1 MQDDTPQNRSDAPE
15 YEALPEYTWDDV
27 DALQNDLAVVIA
39 NPHMPDCPIVY
50 VNDAFL
56 AHSGYERDEIVGRNC
71 RFMQG
76 PDSEPEAVAQF
87 RDAIA
92 SGSMADIRI
101 TNYRKD
107 GAVFINQV
115 LLRPLHQ
122 SGEEAPLVIAV
133 QRRVGDL
140 QAKP

>member
-1 MQDDTPQNRSDAPE
+1 MQDDSPSQRSDAPE

-27 DALQNDLAVVIA
+27 DALQADLAVVIA

-56 AHSGYERDEIVGRNC
+56 AHSGYDREEIIGRNC

-76 PDSEPEAVAQF
+76 PDSEPDAVARF
-87 RDAIA
+87 REAIA
-92 SGSMADIRI
+92 DRSMADIRI

-115 LLRPLHQ
+115 LLRPLRQ
-122 SGEEAPLVIAV
+122 DGDESPLVIAV
-133 QRRVGDL
+133 QRRVAEV
-140 QAKP
+140 QPKT